1 MNLQQIANQFPNAFT
16 YASKVTKSYIPANK
30 MAVDESSIVCLK
42 PDKPVGSI
50 DSIHQKKK
58 SQEPIITN
66 DQAISENTPSKQ
78 KILDETS
85 VVTVK
90 LPLKE
95 ANIPK
100 VGQP

>member
-42 PDKPVGSI
+42 HDKPVGSI

-58 SQEPIITN
+58 SQT
-66 DQAISENTPSKQ
+66 ISENTPSKQ
-78 KILDETS
+78 KILDETF